1 MKGNDV
7 IQLREVLRDDLEIF
21 FEDQR
26 DPVAAQ
32 MAAFTSRDRDAFM
45 AHWTK
50 ILSMESVIA
59 RTILFEDQVAGNVVC
74 FEEAGRWLI
83 GYWVGKRFWGNGIA
97 TKALAGFLEQIE
109 VRPLYAYVS
118 KQNKGSVRV
127 LEKCDFTL
135 SIGID
140 AGEEL
145 VYTLSEVECLND

>member
-1 MKGNDV
+1 M
-7 IQLREVLRDDLEIF
+7 QLRDVVMADLEVF

-26 DPVAAQ
+26 DPVAAR
-32 MAAFTSRDRDAFM
+32 MAAFSSRDRDAFM

-127 LEKCDFTL
+127 LEKCEFILLTE
-135 SIGID
+135 IET
-140 AGEEL
+140 GEEL
-145 VYTLSEVECLND
+145 VYTLSEVEYPND